1 MKRLGVAL
9 VLLACLPA
17 LCSAQ
22 EEAADFRP
30 ASTNV
35 WDAQYPR
42 VDSKGRVE
50 VRLKAPDATKVR
62 LNFWSGPKI
71 DMVKG
76 PDGVWSVITEPLVPG
91 LHYYTLIVDGVEMA
105 DTGSRAFFGGS
116 KYASAIEVP
125 EAGSTYYSIQNVPHG
140 QVREVWY
147 FSKVTGTWRHAL
159 VYTPPGYDEK
169 RTERYPVL
177 YLQHGGGEDETG
189 WIRQGHANF
198 ILDNLIASGKAKP
211 MLVVMAYGY
220 ARRAGQQAP
229 DLAGKGFGSPE
240 FRKAMHDITAA
251 FEADVT
257 EALIPFIDTTFRTMA
272 DRDHRAM
279 AGLSMG
285 GMQTFHITLNHLDL
299 FSHIG
304 GFSGAAG
311 ALTLGRDLDPK
322 TDYNGVLADPAAFA
336 KKVHVA
342 VAGRRDS
349 RARAHARRHPEAA
362 YVAHGGWHRARLPGV
377 ARHRPRVADVATES
391 QRLRAETLPLGL
403 ARGRPST
410 RQIWGLRG
418 PLPSAWW
425 RAVVPSRRAE
435 TSGPS
440 LVRTAARH
448 EEQRKQIA
456 GMPQSLTHDY
466 FAVDIARSGESLSD
480 QHVESGCIALL

>member
-22 EEAADFRP
+22 EATDFRP

-35 WDAQYPR
+35 WDAPYPR

-125 EAGSTYYSIQNVPHG
+125 EPGSTYYSIQNVPHG

-159 VYTPPGYDEK
+159 VYAPPGYDEK

-198 ILDNLIASGKAKP
+198 ILDNLIASGTAKP

-220 ARRAGQQAP
+220 ARGRVSRLRIWPA
-229 DLAGKGFGSPE
+229 
-240 FRKAMHDITAA
+240 
-251 FEADVT
+251 
-257 EALIPFIDTTFRTMA
+257 
-272 DRDHRAM
+272 RDSARR
-279 AGLSMG
+279 S
-285 GMQTFHITLNHLDL
+285 
-299 FSHIG
+299 S
-304 GFSGAAG
+304 
-311 ALTLGRDLDPK
+311 
-322 TDYNGVLADPAAFA
+322 
-336 KKVHVA
+336 
-342 VAGRRDS
+342 GRRC
-349 RARAHARRHPEAA
+349 
-362 YVAHGGWHRARLPGV
+362 
-377 ARHRPRVADVATES
+377 
-391 QRLRAETLPLGL
+391 
-403 ARGRPST
+403 
-410 RQIWGLRG
+410 
-418 PLPSAWW
+418 
-425 RAVVPSRRAE
+425 
-435 TSGPS
+435 
-440 LVRTAARH
+440 RT
-448 EEQRKQIA
+448 
-456 GMPQSLTHDY
+456 
-466 FAVDIARSGESLSD
+466 
-480 QHVESGCIALL
+480 